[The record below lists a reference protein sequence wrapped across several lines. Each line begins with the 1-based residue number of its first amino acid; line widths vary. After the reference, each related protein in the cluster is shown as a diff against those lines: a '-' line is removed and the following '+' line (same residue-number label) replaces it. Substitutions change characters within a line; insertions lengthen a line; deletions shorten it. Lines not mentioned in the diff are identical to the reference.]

1 MLRHCSYEYE
11 WGLHAKVQ
19 DGSSACT
26 HQKKDCC
33 LPFEYYLDYTMTG
46 LLKTSH
52 FSSEKRCKDKQKNS
66 RLQVF
71 FEIKKQG
78 YKEGIKQGIKNHQRV

>member
-1 MLRHCSYEYE
+1 
-11 WGLHAKVQ
+11 
-19 DGSSACT
+19 
-26 HQKKDCC
+26 
-33 LPFEYYLDYTMTG
+33 MTG
-46 LLKTSH
+46 ILKTSH
-52 FSSEKRCKDKQKNS
+52 FSSEKRCKDKQKKS